1 MQQQTVEELLFQ
13 LGEHI
18 RSERVRQRLEQAQ
31 LAAEAGVARS
41 VVSRLENGA
50 GGTMRTFVAVI
61 RALGKADWL
70 ATFAPRVTVDPMQL
84 LLSQRPTSQ
93 RVKKRK
99 SERGHN
105 E

>member
-1 MQQQTVEELLFQ
+1 MPQSTVEELLAQ

-18 RSERVRQRLEQAQ
+18 RTERVRQRLEQAR

-41 VVSRLENGA
+41 ALSRLENGA
-50 GGTMRTFVAVI
+50 GGTLRTFVAVL
-61 RALGKADWL
+61 RALGKAGWL
-70 ATFAPRVTVDPMQL
+70 ATLAPRVTVDPMQM
-84 LLSQRPTSQ
+84 LLSQRPNNQ

-99 SERGHN
+99 SERGI